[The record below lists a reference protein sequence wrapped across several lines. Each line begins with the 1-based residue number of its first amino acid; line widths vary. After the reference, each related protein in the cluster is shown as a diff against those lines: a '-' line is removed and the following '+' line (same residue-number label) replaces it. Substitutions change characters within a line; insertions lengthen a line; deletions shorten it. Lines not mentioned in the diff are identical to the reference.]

1 MSPVEKKVFVTGASS
16 GIGKKIAELFSR
28 SGATV
33 FGTSFSGNQISKACS
48 KWIKADFANVDQI
61 LRVSE
66 EIIALKPDILINN
79 AGINKIDCFRDINHE
94 DFQKIYNINTL
105 APFMFCQAAL
115 THMKQ
120 QQWGRI
126 VNVASIW
133 SKVSIEKRASYSAS
147 KFALDGLTVS
157 LALEHGKDGVLAN
170 CVSPGFVDT
179 DLTKKILGEA
189 GVSELLKKVPMGR
202 LAYPEEIAE
211 LVLWLSSEQN
221 TFLTAQN
228 ISIDG
233 GFTRG

>member
-33 FGTSFSGNQISKACS
+33 FGTSFSGNQISKVCS

-157 LALEHGKDGVLAN
+157 LALEHGKDGILAN

-189 GVSELLKKVPMGR
+189 GVSELLTKVPMGR

>member
-1 MSPVEKKVFVTGASS
+1 MSLAGKIVFVTGASS
-16 GIGKKIAELFSR
+16 GIGEKIAELFSR

-33 FGTSFSGNQISKACS
+33 FGTSFSGSQKSTVCS
-48 KWIKADFANVDQI
+48 KLIKADFADVSQI
-61 LRVSE
+61 LRISE
-66 EIIALKPDILINN
+66 EITTLKPDILINN
-79 AGINKIDCFRDINHE
+79 AGINKIDRFEDINYE

-105 APFMFCQAAL
+105 APFVFCQAAVG
-115 THMKQ
+115 HMKQ

-157 LALEHGKDGVLAN
+157 LALEHGQDGILAN

-179 DLTKKILGEA
+179 DLTRKILGES

-202 LAYPEEIAE
+202 LACPEEIAE